1 MTRHVLLHIHNLA
14 TLAVLFAV
22 FNGVAGAIVGALL

>member
-1 MTRHVLLHIHNLA
+1 MTRHLLLQIHNLA

-22 FNGVAGAIVGALL
+22 FNGVAGAIVGVFI